1 MENLSEQVTQYA
13 LAQLPLLAAFLL
25 RIVLCFVVWV
35 IGRKVI
41 AWAVR
46 VIQQAMERA
55 EVQTG
60 AVTFTTSF
68 VKILL
73 YTVLIIG
80 IAMQFGLTE
89 SSVAALLASGGVA
102 IGLALQGGL
111 SNFAGGFLILLFQP
125 FRIGEY
131 IIAQGAE
138 GTVRKIEILYT
149 TLETVDSRQVIVPN
163 GILANDVIVNV
174 TAAQKRRLEI
184 KVGIAYESSI
194 QRAREVL
201 EQLLEEEGRILKDEE
216 KQIFVAELAASSVV
230 LGIRC
235 WVNTEDYFPVFWHM
249 NERIKE
255 TFEKEEIRIPYPQ
268 MEVQL
273 RDR

>member
-25 RIVLCFVVWV
+25 RIMLCFAVWM

-46 VIQQAMERA
+46 VIRQAMERA

-73 YTVLIIG
+73 YAVLVIG

-125 FRIGEY
+125 FRIGDY
-131 IIAQGAE
+131 IIAQGTE

-163 GILANDVIVNV
+163 GVLANDVIVNV
-174 TAAQKRRLEI
+174 TAAKKRRLEI

-201 EQLLEEEGRILKDEE
+201 EQLLEEETRILKDEE

-230 LGIRC
+230 IGIRC

-255 TFEKEEIRIPYPQ
+255 TFEKEKIRIPYPQ

>member
-25 RIVLCFVVWV
+25 RIILCFAVWM

-46 VIQQAMERA
+46 VIRQAMERA

-73 YTVLIIG
+73 YAVLVIG

-125 FRIGEY
+125 FRIGDY
-131 IIAQGAE
+131 IIAQGTE

-163 GILANDVIVNV
+163 GVLANDVIVNV
-174 TAAQKRRLEI
+174 TAAKKRRLEI

-194 QRAREVL
+194 KRAREVL
-201 EQLLEEEGRILKDEE
+201 EQLLEEETRILKDEE

-230 LGIRC
+230 IGIRC

-255 TFEKEEIRIPYPQ
+255 TFEKEKIRIPYPQ

>member
-25 RIVLCFVVWV
+25 RIVLCFAVWM

-46 VIQQAMERA
+46 VIRQAMERA

-68 VKILL
+68 IKILL
-73 YTVLIIG
+73 YAVLVIG

-125 FRIGEY
+125 FRIGDY
-131 IIAQGAE
+131 IIAQGTE

-163 GILANDVIVNV
+163 GVLANDVIVNV
-174 TAAQKRRLEI
+174 TAAKKRRLEI

-201 EQLLEEEGRILKDEE
+201 EQLLEEEDRILKDEE

-230 LGIRC
+230 IGIRC